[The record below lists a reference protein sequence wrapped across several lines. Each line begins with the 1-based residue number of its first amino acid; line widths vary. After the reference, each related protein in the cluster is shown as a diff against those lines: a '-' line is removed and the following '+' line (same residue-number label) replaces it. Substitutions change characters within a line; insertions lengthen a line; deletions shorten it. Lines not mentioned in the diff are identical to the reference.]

1 MDWGLSAAIVA
12 VIAFI
17 VTQVIDG
24 KVKKL
29 NDRIATIEAAKL
41 GDRVEVCE
49 LNIEALR
56 GDVSILIADSYEV
69 KDD

>member
-17 VTQVIDG
+17 TTQLIDG

-29 NDRIATIEAAKL
+29 NDRIATVEASKL
-41 GDRVEVCE
+41 GDRVLVCE
-49 LNIEALR
+49 VNIEALR
-56 GDVSILIADSYEV
+56 GDVAALMDDSFEV
-69 KDD
+69 KDN